1 MEMKE
6 NLFLKLPTAPPTEDQ
21 GQGYRLQKINE
32 IQAFLEQEVAT
43 REALTRKYSRAAEIV
58 DRAAEIV
65 DNVVTVLIAITLG
78 GGVGGIGLLSTVIT
92 APTVV
97 AIEEVALFTGFLSI
111 ICKYSVKKCRSK
123 AEKHDK
129 IKTIAST
136 KQNTID
142 SRISEVLSD
151 NRLLMRSFD

>member
-6 NLFLKLPTAPPTEDQ
+6 NLFSKLPPMAPPIEDQ

-32 IQAFLEQEVAT
+32 IQAFLEEEVAT
-43 REALTRKYSRAAEIV
+43 REAFSKKYSRAVEIV
-58 DRAAEIV
+58 DK
-65 DNVVTVLIAITLG
+65 VVTVLIARTLS

-92 APTVV
+92 APAVM
-97 AIEEVALFTGFLSI
+97 AIEGVVLFTGFLSI
-111 ICKYSVKKCRSK
+111 IGKYSVKKYRSK

-142 SRISEVLSD
+142 SLISKILSD
-151 NRLLMRSFD
+151 NKVTDEEF